1 MASLR
6 TWPSAAGPVRPE
18 LSRTV
23 SACGAFAPAGCSCCS
38 VSRTLT
44 HACGAHPDS
53 RVPAGGFRGGC
64 PQVPSLHPPRPA
76 QVPPTWSCQGPAR
89 LLGDVPRGVCTRHSV
104 THHPS
109 PAARV
114 TALSFP
120 PATSVRRPGVRGSRF
135 RIGPLFQVVFI
146 IFLLSFS
153 RWRLKK
159 VVKCPCDKMPQRQEV
174 SQPWRSCEDSPRAS
188 TVLNLSRRACTRCHQ
203 RPEGEGGDGHSD
215 SGAGLSRRAP
225 DDGALCRGGQE
236 EGASAGALHGV
247 RRGGRGARAP
257 GEELSPWVPSG
268 ADPPEHRS
276 HEFKADTFRLRKTDG
291 ETERVVRGIGAGT
304 RSARSSWSPRRR
316 KRTELAFENVYR

>member
-23 SACGAFAPAGCSCCS
+23 SACGAFASAGCSCCS

-104 THHPS
+104 THHP
-109 PAARV
+109 
-114 TALSFP
+114 P

-174 SQPWRSCEDSPRAS
+174 SQLWRSCEDSPRAS

-225 DDGALCRGGQE
+225 DDGALCRGG
-236 EGASAGALHGV
+236 AG
-247 RRGGRGARAP
+247 RRG
-257 GEELSPWVPSG
+257 
-268 ADPPEHRS
+268 
-276 HEFKADTFRLRKTDG
+276 FRWG
-291 ETERVVRGIGAGT
+291 
-304 RSARSSWSPRRR
+304 SARRETWRPWGPGPGRR
-316 KRTELAFENVYR
+316 AQPVGS

>member
-104 THHPS
+104 THHPPS
-109 PAARV
+109 GRRRHG
-114 TALSFP
+114 TKFP
-120 PATSVRRPGVRGSRF
+120 PGH
-135 RIGPLFQVVFI
+135 
-146 IFLLSFS
+146 
-153 RWRLKK
+153 
-159 VVKCPCDKMPQRQEV
+159 QRQE
-174 SQPWRSCEDSPRAS
+174 A
-188 TVLNLSRRACTRCHQ
+188 
-203 RPEGEGGDGHSD
+203 
-215 SGAGLSRRAP
+215 
-225 DDGALCRGGQE
+225 
-236 EGASAGALHGV
+236 
-247 RRGGRGARAP
+247 RGARLTFPDRAT
-257 GEELSPWVPSG
+257 LSSGFYHLFIVFFTLALKKSCEVP
-268 ADPPEHRS
+268 
-276 HEFKADTFRLRKTDG
+276 
-291 ETERVVRGIGAGT
+291 V
-304 RSARSSWSPRRR
+304 
-316 KRTELAFENVYR
+316 